1 MEEWLLFSILVLIT
15 MSISRIGFKIAGET
29 NPFVV
34 VFLIELSAFLVG
46 VALMVY
52 SKQKLEV
59 GIVPALGILMIGISV
74 ALADYFF
81 IKAVQ
86 ASNNVSIVSSIMS
99 MAMVVVALFSF
110 VVLKE
115 QLNLV
120 NWAGIVP
127 GTVSLI
133 LLAYR

>member
-15 MSISRIGFKIAGET
+15 VSISRIGFKIAGET

-34 VFLIELSAFLVG
+34 VFLIEFSALLVG
-46 VALMVY
+46 AALMAY

-133 LLAYR
+133 LLAYG

>member
-15 MSISRIGFKIAGET
+15 VSISRIGFKIAGET

-34 VFLIELSAFLVG
+34 VFLIEFSALLVG
-46 VALMVY
+46 AALMAY

-120 NWAGIVP
+120 NWAGIVL

-133 LLAYR
+133 LLTYR